1 MLHIILSISPIII
14 ILQQLKLLNLHVDVR
29 AKGLMCTVAIED
41 LHAAEGMVNAIVF

>member
-1 MLHIILSISPIII
+1 MIMNPLIII
-14 ILQQLKLLNLHVDVR
+14 IQTSHFNLHVDVR